1 MAIRALPTREAP
13 RKARAA
19 LCAGLT
25 LALLSSLAAPAQAEV
40 QAQTQAQASGAARP
54 WHEGVSEER
63 KQRAI
68 ELFAQAR
75 ELHRQ
80 MMLGEARAKY
90 EEALA
95 QWEHPDLRFY
105 LGRVLKTMGL
115 PLLAHE
121 SLRLSMRWGPGSL
134 EPEDDAE
141 ARALMQELVAR
152 ELAVM
157 ELRCDEPGAAVLLD
171 GKPWFVGPGIAER
184 FLMPGEHLI
193 TVKKEGY
200 IPLTATVVTY
210 AGARAS
216 RVLSVDRVVTERP
229 WAAWVPWS
237 FIGAGAAL
245 GVAGVV
251 LQWRAGEH
259 MAAAEQ
265 QFEAS
270 CGLRCGPVRSREY
283 SRSRTESH
291 VAVGLYVAAG
301 ATLATGAALVFLNRP
316 RSYRVDDQSGVKIEM
331 VPGASDAEVG
341 MSARLFF

>member
-1 MAIRALPTREAP
+1 MAIRALPTREP
-13 RKARAA
+13 PIKARAA

-25 LALLSSLAAPAQAEV
+25 LALLSSLAAPAQA
-40 QAQTQAQASGAARP
+40 QAQAQAQASGAPHP
-54 WHEGVSEER
+54 WHEGVSAER
-63 KQRAI
+63 KRRAI

-134 EPEDDAE
+134 EPEDYAE

-171 GKPWFVGPGIAER
+171 GKPWFVGPGVAER
-184 FLMPGEHLI
+184 FLMPGEHVI
-193 TVKKEGY
+193 TVKKEEY
-200 IPLTATVVTY
+200 TPLTATVVTY

-216 RVLSVDRVVTERP
+216 RVLSVDRIVTERP

-237 FIGAGAAL
+237 VIGAGAGL
-245 GVAGVV
+245 GVAGGV
-251 LQWRAGEH
+251 LRWQAGEH
-259 MAAAEQ
+259 MDEAEQ

-270 CGLRCGPVRSREY
+270 CGLRCGPGRSGEY

-291 VAVGLYVAAG
+291 VAVGLFIAAG
-301 ATLATGAALVFLNRP
+301 ATLATGAALVYLNRP

-331 VPGASDAEVG
+331 APGASDAEVG
-341 MSARLFF
+341 LSARLFF